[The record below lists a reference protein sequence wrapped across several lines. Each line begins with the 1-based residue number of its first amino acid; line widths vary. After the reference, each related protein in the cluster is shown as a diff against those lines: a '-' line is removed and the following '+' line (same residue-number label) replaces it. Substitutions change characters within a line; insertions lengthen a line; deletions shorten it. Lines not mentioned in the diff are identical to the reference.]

1 MAEGTKLVLV
11 FETVNDTKTVFT
23 FPYAK
28 PSVETSAVKTLINT
42 IIANN
47 DILRTLLSV
56 VLAQRLL
63 PQVRILLTYQNDV
76 VNYPR
81 L

>member
-47 DILRTLLSV
+47 DIFEDAPFKCISAKTVITSENTIDLSE
-56 VLAQRLL
+56 
-63 PQVRILLTYQNDV
+63 
-76 VNYPR
+76 
-81 L
+81 

>member
-23 FPYAK
+23 FPYVK
-28 PSVETSAVKTLINT
+28 SSVETSAVKTLINT

-47 DILRTLLSV
+47 DIFWDAPFRCISAKTVITNENTINLSE
-56 VLAQRLL
+56 
-63 PQVRILLTYQNDV
+63 
-76 VNYPR
+76 
-81 L
+81 